1 MQAIK
6 KEKEKQKKNILMTDF
21 ILLSNFGTWPW
32 EQMANVPI
40 SYKLLRQCKN
50 VTNGE
55 KVFILFTDQFLKFIL

>member
-1 MQAIK
+1 
-6 KEKEKQKKNILMTDF
+6 
-21 ILLSNFGTWPW
+21 
-32 EQMANVPI
+32 MANVPI

>member
-1 MQAIK
+1 
-6 KEKEKQKKNILMTDF
+6 
-21 ILLSNFGTWPW
+21 
-32 EQMANVPI
+32 MANVPN